1 MDVTLAPSPGSFAK
15 SFKENPAA
23 REDARSGRFAPM
35 FRSSKPSVVLDDV
48 VVYEESESDSE
59 PESVSES
66 GGWYGVYLEG
76 FIPTFYE

>member
-1 MDVTLAPSPGSFAK
+1 
-15 SFKENPAA
+15 
-23 REDARSGRFAPM
+23 M
-35 FRSSKPSVVLDDV
+35 FWSSKPSVVLDDV

-66 GGWYGVYLEG
+66 GGWYGVYLEW